1 MMSFDPVEEV
11 LADLRNGRMVIVTDD
26 ADRENEGDLIFAAE
40 HATPELVAFM
50 VRYTS
55 GVICVPME
63 GGDLDRLDLPLM
75 TRANRESMRT
85 AFTISVDARE
95 GVSTGISAADRAR
108 TIRLLADPNTT
119 AKDFVRPGHIFPLRY
134 REGGVLSRAGHTEAT
149 IDLVRLA
156 GLHPVG
162 VLAEVTNDDGSMA
175 RLPELIRFKQE
186 HGLKLYSIENL
197 IAYRSSREKLIRR
210 EEMVHMPTD
219 YGPFQLYLY
228 RSLIDEGTHIALVH
242 GDLRHKNA
250 ALVRV
255 HRENSVQDLFGSR
268 SGVGSN
274 VLHCSLE
281 RLAQADPGVLVYL
294 RQESRGTLTS
304 LPFTR
309 LAPPGEDEA
318 APPPPSKGP
327 LREYGLGAQILA
339 DLGISRLRLL
349 TDSPKKVVGL
359 DGFGLEI
366 VEHVPLHASDKNS
379 K

>member
-1 MMSFDPVEEV
+1 MSFDRIEDV
-11 LADLRNGRMVIVTDD
+11 LTDLRGGRPVIVTDD
-26 ADRENEGDLIFAAE
+26 ADRENEGDLIFGAE

-55 GVICVPME
+55 GVICVPMQ

-95 GVSTGISAADRAR
+95 GIGTGISAADRAR

-134 REGGVLSRAGHTEAT
+134 RDGGVLSRAGHTEAA

-156 GLHPVG
+156 GLRPVG

-186 HGLKLYSIENL
+186 HGLKLYSIEDL

-210 EEMVHMPTD
+210 EQVIHLPTD
-219 YGPFQLYLY
+219 YGPFELYLY

-242 GDLRHKNA
+242 GDLQRKDP

-268 SGVGSN
+268 SDAVGN
-274 VLHCSLE
+274 VLHRSLE
-281 RLAQADPGVLVYL
+281 QLAQANPGVLVYL

-309 LAPPGEDEA
+309 LASFGEDEA
-318 APPPPSKGP
+318 GPPPPPPSSKGP
-327 LREYGLGAQILA
+327 LRENGLGAQILT
-339 DLGISRLRLL
+339 DLGITRLRLL

-366 VEHVPLHASDKNS
+366 VEHVPLHGPDK
-379 K
+379 